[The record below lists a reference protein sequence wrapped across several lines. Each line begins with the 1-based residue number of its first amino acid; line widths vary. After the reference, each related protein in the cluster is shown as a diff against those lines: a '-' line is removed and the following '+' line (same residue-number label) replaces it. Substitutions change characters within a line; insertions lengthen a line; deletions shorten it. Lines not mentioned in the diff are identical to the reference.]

1 MPFDQKA
8 YMKWYREENK
18 ERLQAL
24 HKVWTEKNKEK
35 VDGYKKKYDENNKEK
50 VSVRKKAWAA
60 ANRERS
66 NAQKKAWAKR
76 NPEYKKAYSKANKEK
91 IAASKAVWR
100 ENNKDKINVT
110 VANRRALKFRATIRL
125 TELDKFVIEEMY
137 NLAQLREK
145 QTGFQWHVDHIVP
158 LTKGGLHKPTNLQVV
173 PGSWNLSKHNKNCD
187 VYNRVEQNGY

>member
-8 YMKWYREENK
+8 YMKKYREENK

-24 HKVWTEKNKEK
+24 HKVWTEKNKDK
-35 VDGYKKKYDENNKEK
+35 MDAYRKTYDENNKEK

-173 PGSWNLSKHNKNCD
+173 PGVWNLSKG
-187 VYNRVEQNGY
+187 NRSEDKWT